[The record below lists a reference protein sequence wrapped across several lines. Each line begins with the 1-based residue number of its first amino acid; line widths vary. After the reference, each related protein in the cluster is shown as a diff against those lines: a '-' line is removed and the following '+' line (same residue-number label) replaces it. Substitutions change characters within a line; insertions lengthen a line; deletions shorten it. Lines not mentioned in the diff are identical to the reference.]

1 MERFIGFLIEHYA
14 GAFPAWLSPEQV
26 RVLPVSDKSA
36 DYAKRVQ
43 ADLRANDL
51 RAGLDAGD
59 ERLNA
64 RVRAAAEMKIPYVLV
79 VGPRDQENETVS
91 VRVHGIEKDLGAV
104 PLGDFVKAISNEVAD
119 RGHGTAKTTLFPDS

>member
-1 MERFIGFLIEHYA
+1 MI
-14 GAFPAWLSPEQV
+14 PPC
-26 RVLPVSDKSA
+26 
-36 DYAKRVQ
+36 
-43 ADLRANDL
+43 ANDL

-59 ERLNA
+59 LNA
-64 RVRAAAEMKIPYVLV
+64 RVRAKKTRSNVLV